1 VLAGEAVQPA
11 GQPLGLDRHPAT
23 GGAAGGGHRVI
34 VSVAARAAG
43 RRKGLALLA
52 TVMGMVPTHTLLLF
66 VAASIPLIVMPGPAV
81 AFILGTTL
89 RNGRRPGLAA
99 TAGVELGYLVH
110 VVGAVV
116 GVSAL
121 IASTALAFTAV
132 KVAGACWLLWLAVQA
147 WRSKGDHTLAELGR
161 DDVPAGSASTAF
173 RRGLLVGALNPKTAV
188 FYLAFLPQ
196 FVRPGAGPV
205 PAQLLELGVL
215 FILLAAAVDAQ
226 WAIAGGGL
234 RRLVPRLRMAV
245 VDRVSGVVLAALAA
259 VTLAARR
266 VSSA

>member
-1 VLAGEAVQPA
+1 
-11 GQPLGLDRHPAT
+11 
-23 GGAAGGGHRVI
+23 
-34 VSVAARAAG
+34 
-43 RRKGLALLA
+43 
-52 TVMGMVPTHTLLLF
+52 MVPTHTLLLF
-66 VAASIPLIVMPGPAV
+66 VAASIPLILMPGPAV

-89 RNGRRPGLAA
+89 RSGRRPGLAA

-116 GVSAL
+116 GVSAV

-147 WRSKGDHTLAELGR
+147 WRSKGDHTLADLGT
-161 DDVPAGSASTAF
+161 DDAAPAGSSVTAF

-196 FVRPGAGPV
+196 FVRPGSGPV

-215 FILLAAAVDAQ
+215 FILLAAVMDAQ

-234 RRLVPRLRMAV
+234 RRLVPRLRMVV
-245 VDRVSGVVLAALAA
+245 VDRVSGAVLAALAA
-259 VTLAARR
+259 VTLTVRR
-266 VSSA
+266 VSSV